1 MSLHPVFGHR
11 ALRGDLAKALRA
23 DRLPQVLLLTGDP
36 GVGKQRLG
44 LWLAQLGLC
53 AEGGLEPCT
62 TCSACRRVAGLS
74 HPDFHWLVP
83 IPRPKAGDSDKQV
96 EEVRETLAEL
106 MGARREQPLYARPDG
121 MAMHGVAS
129 ARLLLQLTTL
139 TTVEGGRRFILIGDA
154 DRLVAQESSPEAAN
168 ALLKLLEEPPSS
180 TTFVLTTTDATRVL
194 PTIRSRAVPV
204 RVGRLSETELDE
216 ALATLLPKE
225 PASERQRRVG
235 RAAGSLGRALETVA
249 DDPLDGAVAEVLE
262 ASRDGETARWE
273 RCLRQGPWS
282 ARGEF
287 TDLLDRLAETLGA
300 GARAAVSGEP
310 VPAALARVGDPGRML
325 AAYDRVMAARESAQ
339 GNVNPQ
345 LLMAALTGEL
355 GEALWT

>member
-1 MSLHPVFGHR
+1 MNLHPVFGHR
-11 ALRGDLAKALRA
+11 ALRDDLAKALRA
-23 DRLPQVLLLTGDP
+23 DRLPQVMLFTGDQ

-44 LWLAQLGLC
+44 LWLAQLALC
-53 AEGGLEPCT
+53 SAADQEPCT
-62 TCSACRRVAGLS
+62 ACPACRRVAGLS

-96 EEVRETLAEL
+96 EEVRETLGE
-106 MGARREQPLYARPDG
+106 MMSARREQPLYSRPDG

-129 ARLLLQLTTL
+129 ARLLLRLTSL
-139 TTVEGGRRFILIGDA
+139 TTVEGGRRVVLIGDA

-168 ALLKLLEEPPSS
+168 ALLKLLEEPPST

-204 RVGRLSETELDE
+204 RVGRLSQAELDE
-216 ALATLLPKE
+216 ALAALLPKE
-225 PASERQRRVG
+225 PAAERRRRVS
-235 RAAGSLGRALETVA
+235 RAGGSLGRALEPVA
-249 DDPLDGAVAEVLE
+249 DGRLDSAVADLLE
-262 ASRDGETARWE
+262 AAREAETGRWE
-273 RCLRQGPWS
+273 RSLRQGPWS

-300 GARAAVSGEP
+300 GARAATTGEP
-310 VPAALARVGDPGRML
+310 LPEALGRIDDPRRLL
-325 AAYDRVMAARESAQ
+325 AAYDRVMEARESAQ

-345 LLMAALTGEL
+345 LLLAVLTEEL